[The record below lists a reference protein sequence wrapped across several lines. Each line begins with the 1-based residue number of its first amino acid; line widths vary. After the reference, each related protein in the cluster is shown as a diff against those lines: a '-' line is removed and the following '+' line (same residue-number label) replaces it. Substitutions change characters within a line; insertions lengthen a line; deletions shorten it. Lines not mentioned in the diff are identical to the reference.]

1 MMIDVSTSADAV
13 RINPVGRSRVAA
25 PPQAMGI
32 VRLRGRD
39 GVRCSTNARERAG
52 PRRWSEAIGVGHA
65 REVVPTSLVDI
76 VDKERARHSTA
87 ERPRVRRDPSAA
99 DETQAAS

>member
-1 MMIDVSTSADAV
+1 
-13 RINPVGRSRVAA
+13 
-25 PPQAMGI
+25 MGI
-32 VRLRGRD
+32 VRPRGRD
-39 GVRCSTNARERAG
+39 VMRLSTDARERG
-52 PRRWSEAIGVGHA
+52 GQPGSREAYGVGH
-65 REVVPTSLVDI
+65 RHEVAPASLVDI